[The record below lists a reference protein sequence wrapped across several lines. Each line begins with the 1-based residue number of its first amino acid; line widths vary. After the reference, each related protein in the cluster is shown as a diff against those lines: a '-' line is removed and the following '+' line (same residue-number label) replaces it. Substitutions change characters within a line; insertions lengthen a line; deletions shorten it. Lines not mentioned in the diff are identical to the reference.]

1 MKQGEQPAMFGA
13 QSYDAI
19 GSAYT
24 ATRRTDPRI
33 ATMIWDALGDM
44 LCP

>member
-19 GSAYT
+19 GSACT

-33 ATMIWDALGDM
+33 ATIIWDALGDV
-44 LCP
+44 LFL

>member
-1 MKQGEQPAMFGA
+1 MKQGERLAMFGA
-13 QSYDAI
+13 RSCEAI

-33 ATMIWDALGDM
+33 AMMTWDAPGDM
-44 LCP
+44 L

>member
-1 MKQGEQPAMFGA
+1 MKQGEQPVMFGA